1 MTNRDIEMNKVQQE
15 FVEQIEEAL
24 GFRIQ
29 PGFMAGH
36 NQVGDPIH
44 LNAIFPERN
53 ISLRGTPYLIENTRK
68 VLHFT
73 SVEVLN
79 SIINEGA
86 LRLYNLQKSND
97 PKEYQYASEV
107 FQAVYELQ
115 EVSVERY
122 QKWVEFIKENSFIF
136 SATNIKNLYNAK
148 HWKEY
153 GKNNKGVAIEFEIV
167 NDPVDWQ
174 LFYFSKVMY
183 NQLEDFKALVKNW
196 YDIQKS
202 NPKNRYYFELN
213 QMLCFHKSES
223 WKDED
228 EIRIYTQIPQVK
240 STLWNKNIFPDPN
253 FRNPNKIVKYFKL
266 PLCDK
271 EGNYITPLGN
281 ENLYQYF
288 PKLRIKNIYFGSDF
302 DSGEIDFLNYRDEL
316 IKKIRDK
323 NNLDL
328 SNIPKEKISL

>member
-15 FVEQIEEAL
+15 FVEQIEKAL

-29 PGFMAGH
+29 PGFMAGS
-36 NQVGDPIH
+36 NQIGAPIK
-44 LNAIFPERN
+44 LIARFPELNR
-53 ISLRGTPYLIENTRK
+53 SLKGTAYLLENTRK
-68 VLHFT
+68 VIHFT
-73 SVEVLN
+73 SAEVLE
-79 SIINEGA
+79 SIIEEGA

-97 PKEYQYASEV
+97 PIEYQYA
-107 FQAVYELQ
+107 ADPLYDVYRLQ
-115 EVSVERY
+115 DLTPDDYQRWVANVKER
-122 QKWVEFIKENSFIF
+122 SFIF

-167 NDPVDWQ
+167 NDPVDWR

-183 NQLEDFKALVKNW
+183 NQLEDFKTLVKNW

-202 NPKNRYYFELN
+202 NPKNRYSFELN
-213 QMLCFHKSES
+213 QMLCFHKSER
-223 WKDED
+223 WKGED
-228 EIRIYTQIPQVK
+228 EIRIYTQIPQG
-240 STLWNKNIFPDPN
+240 TILWNKNIFSDPR
-253 FRNPNKIVKYFKL
+253 FGDRNKIVKYFKL

-271 EGNYITPLGN
+271 DENYITPLGN
-281 ENLYQYF
+281 ENPYQYF